1 MHGSVLSAVQIAVAC
16 ALVAWMITGFTRLP
30 GRWLRWK
37 MFCRATFTIVQLTG
51 TTRDGRTEPVNVYD
65 HLSPGSFIL
74 GPPQLQA
81 ILDHLTRSGRYERI
95 DGTGRV
101 LSGRGEQN
109 VEVRDS
115 RVVL

>member
-1 MHGSVLSAVQIAVAC
+1 MRESVLSAAQIVLTV
-16 ALVAWMITGFTRLP
+16 ALVAWMITGFTPLP
-30 GRWLRWK
+30 GRWMRWK
-37 MFCRATFTIVQLTG
+37 MFCRATFTIVTLTG
-51 TTRDGRTEPVNVYD
+51 TKDGHAEQVNVYD

-81 ILDHLTRSGRYERI
+81 ILDHITASGRYDRI

-101 LSGRGEQN
+101 LTARGEQLMK
-109 VEVRDS
+109 VVAS

>member
-1 MHGSVLSAVQIAVAC
+1 MRESVLSAVQIVLTL
-16 ALVAWMITGFTRLP
+16 ALLAWMITGFTPLP

-51 TTRDGRTEPVNVYD
+51 TKNGRTEQVNVYD

-81 ILDHLTRSGRYERI
+81 ILDHLTASGRYERI

-101 LSGRGEQN
+101 LSAHGEQD
-109 VEVRDS
+109 VKVVAS

>member
-1 MHGSVLSAVQIAVAC
+1 MRESVLSAAQIVITL
-16 ALVAWMITGFTRLP
+16 ALVAWMITGFTPLP

-37 MFCRATFTIVQLTG
+37 MFCRATFTIVHLTG
-51 TTRDGRTEPVNVYD
+51 TTRDGHAEQVNVYD

-81 ILDHLTRSGRYERI
+81 ILDHLTASGRYDRI
-95 DGTGRV
+95 DGDGRV
-101 LSGRGEQN
+101 LTARGEQP
-109 VEVRDS
+109 VKVVAG

>member
-1 MHGSVLSAVQIAVAC
+1 MHMSVLSAVQIAVTL
-16 ALVAWMITGFTRLP
+16 ALAGWMITGFTRLP

-37 MFCRATFTIVQLTG
+37 MFCRATFTIITLTG
-51 TTRDGRTEPVNVYD
+51 TTKDGRTEPVNVYD

-81 ILDHLTRSGRYERI
+81 ILDHLTASGRYERI

-101 LSGRGEQN
+101 LTARGEQP
-109 VEVRDS
+109 VKVVGS
-115 RVVL
+115 HVVL

>member
-1 MHGSVLSAVQIAVAC
+1 MRESVLPAVQIVLTL
-16 ALVAWMITGFTRLP
+16 ALLAWMITGFTPLP

-51 TTRDGRTEPVNVYD
+51 TKDGRTEPVNVYN

-81 ILDHLTRSGRYERI
+81 ILDHLTSSGRYDRI
-95 DGTGRV
+95 DGTGRI
-101 LSGRGEQN
+101 LSTRGEQD
-109 VEVRDS
+109 VKVVAS
-115 RVVL
+115 RVVR

>member
-1 MHGSVLSAVQIAVAC
+1 MRESVLSAAQIVLTL
-16 ALVAWMITGFTRLP
+16 ALVAWMITGFTPLP

-51 TTRDGRTEPVNVYD
+51 TKDGHAEPVNVYD

-81 ILDHLTRSGRYERI
+81 ILDHLTASGRYDRI

-101 LSGRGEQN
+101 VSARGEQP
-109 VEVRDS
+109 VKVVAS

>member
-1 MHGSVLSAVQIAVAC
+1 MPASALSAAEITLTL
-16 ALVAWMITGFTRLP
+16 ALAAWMISGFTRLP

-37 MFCRATFTIVQLTG
+37 MFCRANFTITTLTG
-51 TTRDGRTEPVNVYD
+51 TKDGHTEPVNVYQ

-81 ILDHLTRSGRYERI
+81 ILNYLTRTGHYDRI
-95 DGTGRV
+95 DGHGR
-101 LSGRGEQN
+101 LLNAAGERSI
-109 VEVRDS
+109 EVRDS